1 MAVAWLEQAEAGLA
15 EAVGRRMSE
24 KPGSVFG
31 EVGEVVCRGH
41 VAAALAALREDLD
54 ADRVEALRGAVQAL
68 VEALLP
74 RGLRYSDLRFYI
86 QALRNAVLAALPAED
101 AAGRQA
107 VDAWFLEL
115 ALVCSLR
122 FVVQRDAQIQE
133 KAARDEVQRVGAQL
147 DELQRALA
155 EKSALLERIRETS
168 TPVAPVVEGIL
179 VVPLVGVFDA
189 FRAELL
195 TDRLL
200 HAVAQARA
208 QVVILDISGVP
219 VFDASA
225 AQLIIKLGR
234 AVRLLGT
241 ELILVGVSP
250 ATARTIVALGIDLA
264 GLRAL
269 GTLQDGLALALQ
281 LRRLKISPL

>member
-1 MAVAWLEQAEAGLA
+1 MVAWLEEAEAGLA
-15 EAVGRRMSE
+15 AAVGRRLAE

-31 EVGEVVCRGH
+31 EAGEAVCRGH
-41 VAAALAALREDLD
+41 VAAALAALREDLGG
-54 ADRVEALRGAVQAL
+54 DRVEALRGAVQAL
-68 VEALLP
+68 VEALMP

-86 QALRNAVLAALPAED
+86 QTLRGAVLAALPDGD
-101 AAGRQA
+101 AAVRQA
-107 VDAWFLEL
+107 VDGWFLEL

-122 FVVQRDAQIQE
+122 FVVHREEQIQE
-133 KAARDEVQRVGAQL
+133 KAARDEVQRVGSQL
-147 DELQRALA
+147 DELKGALA
-155 EKSALLERIRETS
+155 EKSELLERIRQTS

-195 TDRLL
+195 TERLL
-200 HAVAQARA
+200 QAVAQARA

-219 VFDASA
+219 VFDAEA
-225 AQLIIKLGR
+225 AHLIIRLGK

>member
-1 MAVAWLEQAEAGLA
+1 MIAWLAEAQAEVAA
-15 EAVGRRMSE
+15 AVGRRMSE
-24 KPGSVFG
+24 KPGSVFADAG
-31 EVGEVVCRGH
+31 EAACRGH
-41 VAAALAALREDLD
+41 VRAALAALGEDLRG
-54 ADRVEALRGAVQAL
+54 DRVEALRGAVQAL
-68 VEALLP
+68 VEELLP
-74 RGLRYSDLRFYI
+74 RGLRYSDLRFYVLT
-86 QALRNAVLAALPAED
+86 LRGAVLAALPAGD
-101 AAGRQA
+101 AAVRQA

-115 ALVCSLR
+115 VLVCSLR
-122 FVVQRDAQIQE
+122 FVVHRDEQIQE
-133 KAARDEVQRVGAQL
+133 QAARDEVQRVGSQL
-147 DELQRALA
+147 AELKGALA
-155 EKSALLERIRETS
+155 EKSELLERIRQTS

-195 TDRLL
+195 TERLL
-200 HAVAQARA
+200 QAVAQARA

-219 VFDASA
+219 VFDAEA
-225 AQLIIKLGR
+225 AQLIIRLGR

-241 ELILVGVSP
+241 ELILVGVAP
-250 ATARTIVALGIDLA
+250 ATARTIVDLGIDLA